1 MILCTFV
8 VDANEPHYLA
18 SDCPLAVEHIKQGMQ
33 EVDKTLSEE
42 HLYTKHPIE
51 LLAKSYQLKY

>member
-1 MILCTFV
+1 